1 MESLK
6 IKTVQT
12 QADQRAFM
20 RLPWLVYEDD
30 PYWVPPFFSEQLALM
45 DREHHPFYK
54 HAEVEFFLARRG
66 DEVVGR
72 IAAFTN
78 HRHIQFHDENIGFF
92 GFFEVLDDPDAAQ
105 ALLDT
110 AEEWARD
117 HGHEAIRGPAQFSTN
132 EECGLLVDGF
142 DDLPRI
148 FMTYNPRRYVDL
160 IENAGFEKAMD
171 LWAWAVPT
179 NIFESGEKFPEKLVR
194 VVKKV
199 EKRGKIN
206 IRKLRMRNFKA
217 EVELVKQLYNTC
229 WAKNW
234 GFIPLTDAEIDKLG
248 KELRPILDPDFVL
261 VAEVDGKPVGFSL
274 TLWDLNQ
281 PLHAAYPHPDEPEL
295 WSKFKFAWQWK
306 VRRRTNWVRVF
317 TLGVLPEYRARGID
331 ALFYYYSAVEALKKG
346 IEFAEMSWI
355 LENNDMMNR
364 GIELMGAEV
373 YKTYR
378 FYEKKLL

>member
-1 MESLK
+1 MEPLCIES
-6 IKTVQT
+6 VQT
-12 QADQRAFM
+12 EADQHAFM
-20 RLPWLVYEDD
+20 RLPWRVYDGD
-30 PYWVPPFFSEQLALM
+30 PYWVPPFFSEMMALM
-45 DREHHPFYK
+45 DEEHHPFYE
-54 HAEVEFFLARRG
+54 HAEVAFFLARRG
-66 DEVVGR
+66 EEVVGR

-78 HRHIQFHDENIGFF
+78 HRHNEFQGENIGFF
-92 GFFEVLDDPDAAQ
+92 GFFEVLDDPEAAQ
-105 ALLDT
+105 ALLDR
-110 AEEWARD
+110 AETWVRD
-117 HGHEAIRGPAQFSTN
+117 RGHEAIRGPAQFSTN

-142 DDLPRI
+142 GDLPRI
-148 FMTYNPRRYVDL
+148 FMTYNPPRYIDL

-171 LWAWAVPT
+171 LWAWAVRT
-179 NIFESGEKFPEKLVR
+179 DIFESGKKFPKKLVR

-206 IRKLRMRNFKA
+206 IRTMRMGDFDA
-217 EVELVKQLYNTC
+217 ELEMVKQLYNTC

-234 GFIPLTDAEIDKLG
+234 GFVPLTDAEIDKLG
-248 KELRPILDPDFVL
+248 KELRPLLDPDLVL
-261 VAEVDGKPVGFSL
+261 VAEIDGQPVGFSL

-295 WSKFKFAWQWK
+295 WTKIKFAWQWK
-306 VRRRTNWVRVF
+306 VRSRTNWVRVF
-317 TLGVLPEYRARGID
+317 TLGVLPEHRGRGID
-331 ALFYYYSAVEALKKG
+331 ALFYYYTAVEALRKG

-378 FYEKKLL
+378 FYEKKL